1 MKKVLSIVYGGVL
14 TVALSTAVFANPKGT
29 EKISFF
35 KGKDKEKAEPA
46 QQEQKSEEIARSACV
61 SDNRATSVAKSLS
74 RAFTQ
79 TAKKAI
85 PSVVFIKVEG
95 TLENE
100 MYGDDPYGLFNDEF
114 FNRFFGRPQ
123 RPQQAPQQIS
133 QGSGF
138 LVSSDGYIMT
148 NYHVVANAKNMTV
161 VLQNGD
167 HSEYSATMVG
177 GDPQTDVAVIKI
189 DHPEGR
195 EFPYLDFGDSDDVE
209 IGEWVVAVGNPF
221 QLEASVTVG
230 VISAK
235 GRHNLKIT
243 ELEDFIQTDAA
254 INPGNSG
261 GPLLDLDGNVIG
273 INTAIV
279 SRSGG
284 YMGIGFAIPCNMARN
299 VYRQIVD
306 KGSVSRGF
314 LGVSLQPIDKD
325 LAEALNLERAEGALV
340 ADVVEDSPAASAGI
354 KQGDIII
361 EVDGIHVKTPASI
374 RNEVMLNEPGKV
386 VTLTINRNGKI
397 LYTQVTLGSYS
408 KSSQLTSENAQLLG
422 ITVENLTPENV
433 KRYKLPPNEE
443 GVVITEVKQ
452 GSMGARIGLRPGY
465 LVLSL
470 NHKKIA
476 NVSDFNEAL
485 GTIQKGKKVLILVKH
500 GDMARFF
507 SLKMN

>member
-1 MKKVLSIVYGGVL
+1 MKKALSIICGCALIFAFSTSAFALPAAIEKVL
-14 TVALSTAVFANPKGT
+14 FSKSKEEEKTVASSCSSCG
-29 EKISFF
+29 S
-35 KGKDKEKAEPA
+35 KGK
-46 QQEQKSEEIARSACV
+46 SIA
-61 SDNRATSVAKSLS
+61 KQLS

-85 PSVVFIKVEG
+85 PSVVFIRVEASY
-95 TLENE
+95 ENE
-100 MYGDDPYGLFNDEF
+100 AYSEDPYGFFNDEF
-114 FNRFFGRPQ
+114 FNRFFGKPSKPQ
-123 RPQQAPQQIS
+123 KPQAQIS

-138 LVSSDGYIMT
+138 IVSKDGYIMT
-148 NYHVVANAKNMTV
+148 NYHVVANAKQMTV

-167 HSEYSATMVG
+167 NNEYTATLVG

-189 DHPEGR
+189 SHPDGR
-195 EFPYLDFGDSDDVE
+195 TFPYLDFGDSEEVE
-209 IGEWVVAVGNPF
+209 VGEWVVAVGNPF

-235 GRHNLKIT
+235 GRQNLKIT

-261 GPLLDLDGNVIG
+261 GPLLDLDGDVIG

-284 YMGIGFAIPCNMARN
+284 YMGIGFAIPSNMAQN

-325 LAEALNLERAEGALV
+325 LAEALNMDRAEGALV
-340 ADVVEDSPAASAGI
+340 ADVVEDSPASRAGV
-354 KQGDIII
+354 KQGDVIL
-361 EVDGIHVKTPASI
+361 EVGGNLIKSPANI

-386 VTLTINRNGKI
+386 VTLKINRKGKI
-397 LYTQVTLGSYS
+397 VLLQVTLGSYS
-408 KSSQLTSENAQLLG
+408 KSSQMMSENAQLLG
-422 ITVENLTPENV
+422 ITVENLSSENI
-433 KRYKLPPNEE
+433 KRFNLVTNDE
-443 GVVITEVKQ
+443 GVVITDVKQ
-452 GSMGARIGLRPGY
+452 GSMGAKIGLKPGFI
-465 LVLSL
+465 VLSL
-470 NHKKIA
+470 NQKKIN

-485 GTIQKGKKVLILVKH
+485 GSIEKGKKVLILVKH

-507 SLKMN
+507 SLTMN